1 MKARNLFLF
10 MFLLLCC
17 PLTVLAQKFDYIDTK
32 GYTIHSILK
41 DSRGILWLGTNDG
54 IMTYAQLLSQ
64 TPNGFIRNPQLNG
77 IIVKIEE
84 DKMGRLLLRAQSN
97 KYMIY
102 NPKDNRLIK
111 KVDEYLHQAG
121 IPIEYDFNISIDPQ
135 GNYWLGGKHDL
146 YIFDP
151 ATRKHKHIVLPER
164 GGNIVSICSKRNKEA
179 AVVCEKEVY
188 LIDKQTLRTD
198 WLCHSPE
205 VYNYQYFYLQADSK
219 GNIWFASPSKLHRF
233 DIRTKQWRHYQQTMF
248 DITEC
253 FPMRNDQ
260 ILVPTSN
267 TGVFIF
273 DKDGNEI
280 KHLMPSALTGLV
292 NKHLLNC
299 YYDAQNENIW
309 VIYHKQGLGMAHYST
324 KNYLLRPLPSLQDQT
339 TNDVIALGETKDHQ
353 LLMGTEDNGIYQIPG
368 ESYIDGEITHNQ
380 YPNQTAVSVLC
391 DSKGRVWTGL
401 YRFGLKCSDGKTYF
415 DGYSPYSLVEG
426 PDGCIY
432 VSLMRLGLWKVNP
445 ETHQTSLVEDENL
458 WLMQCV
464 RQGDWLYTASARF
477 IHCINMRT
485 GKKRHIPGSVFP
497 NSNFAAGTKALS
509 IDRRG
514 WLWIVN
520 YNSYSD
526 VEIFDTQHNKFFT
539 INALNKYVL
548 NSVVEDKDGNMWFGT
563 TNGLV
568 RLKVEDAGKRKFSS
582 YSYHTGTQ
590 RNQYFNER
598 CAYRLSDGRLLFG
611 ATDGY
616 MLFDPH
622 ELTHQKSDVSKP
634 TLMFTALRINSQ
646 YVNPATPDDKDAIC
660 QSDFSYVKHLDLTY
674 NKNNLL
680 LEFCPRNAMH
690 NAFGNYYYKVE
701 GLSKEWMS
709 LNNYQILL
717 SNLRPGTYKI
727 RIKEQSNQL
736 SAESIEYE
744 ALTITIHPPFWLST
758 WAYLIYIILIL
769 GAIYLLY
776 RYQTNR
782 RRYLEKMKMVRMEA
796 KHRQEMNDMKLQ
808 FFTNVSHDLRTPLTL
823 IITPLEEM
831 LNKVSDGSQKS
842 ILDTMLRNARRLFFL
857 VNQILDIRALDVSAT
872 KVITS
877 QQDII
882 DLLQHEYQA
891 FQSLANKRNMDFRFQ
906 SDIEHLTIE
915 TDVDKVT
922 KMVENLLSNAFKYT
936 SNGASITLK
945 AHYNDQRLQILVSDT
960 GKGIPDKEK
969 KHIFEPFYLGKDSNR
984 TESSGIGL
992 SIVKQFTEQLGGKI
1006 EVTDNQPKGSI
1017 FCIIL
1022 PVSTPSES
1030 SRSYSSEN
1038 SSSNSSE
1045 IRSSASSEINSS
1057 TSSSYIYNK
1066 VEELGESHDM
1076 TEEQVRIE
1084 PDKKEQ
1090 KEREQKEK
1098 EQKEKTLLLVEDNI
1112 DLLQYLSSSLG
1123 ETYNICQATDGRQAL
1138 EIMKATDIDLI
1149 VSDVMMDGMDG
1160 MTLCKEVKSHIETSH
1175 IPLILLTAK
1184 SLEQDELAGLQMGAN
1199 DYVTKPFSMEILR
1212 LRIKSQL
1219 ERVGNARKAFKEKA
1233 EVNPSEVAITT
1244 IDQQL
1249 LSDCIAYVESHI
1261 DQTSL
1266 SPEDLATGV
1275 CLSRTTLYKKLR
1287 SITGDTPVEFIRI
1300 LRLKRAKQLL
1310 EQDHLYVAE
1319 VAGKVGF
1326 NNPKTFARYFH
1337 EEFGMYPSEVEV
1349 KEKTTKE
1356 SC

>member
-64 TPNGFIRNPQLNG
+64 TPNGFLRNPQLNG

-111 KVDEYLHQAG
+111 NVDIYLHQVG

-135 GNYWLGGKHDL
+135 GNYWLGAKHDL

-151 ATRKHKHIVLPER
+151 TTRKHKHIVLPER

-188 LIDKQTLRTD
+188 LVNKQTLRID

-205 VYNYQYFYLQADSK
+205 TYNYQYFYLQSDSK
-219 GNIWFASPSKLHRF
+219 GNIWLASPAKLHRF
-233 DIRTKQWRHYQQTMF
+233 DIRTRKWRDYNQTMF

-253 FPMRNDQ
+253 FPMRDDQ

-273 DKDGNEI
+273 DKDGNEL
-280 KHLMPSALTGLV
+280 KHLLPSSLTGLV

-299 YYDAQNENIW
+299 YYDASNENIW
-309 VIYHKQGLGMAHYST
+309 IIYHKQGLGMAHYSS
-324 KNYLLRPLPSLQDQT
+324 KNYLLRPLPSLQDLT
-339 TNDVIALGETKDHQ
+339 TNDIIAIGETQNHQ
-353 LLMGTEDNGIYQIPG
+353 LLMGTEDNGVYQLPDNA
-368 ESYIDGEITHNQ
+368 SQDGQISNNKF
-380 YPNQTAVSVLC
+380 PNNTAVSVLC
-391 DSKGRVWTGL
+391 DSKGRIWTGL
-401 YRFGLKCSDGKTYF
+401 YRFGLKCSDGSTYF

-445 ETHQTSLVEDENL
+445 ATHQTTLVEDENL

-464 RQGDWLYTASARF
+464 RKGDWLYTASARF

-485 GKKRHIPGSVFP
+485 GKKIHIPGSVFP
-497 NSNFAAGTKALS
+497 NSNFAAGAKALC

-520 YNSYSD
+520 YTSYSD
-526 VEIFDTQHNKFFT
+526 VEIFDTKHKKFFT
-539 INALNKYVL
+539 TNALNKYVL
-548 NSVVEDKDGNMWFGT
+548 NSVIEDNDGNMWFGT
-563 TNGLV
+563 TNGIV
-568 RLKVEDAGKRKFSS
+568 RLKVEDEKKHAFSC
-582 YSYHTGTQ
+582 YSYNTGMQ
-590 RNQYFNER
+590 KNQYYNER

-611 ATDGY
+611 ATDGF
-616 MLFDPH
+616 MLFNPR
-622 ELTHQKSDVSKP
+622 ELTHLKSDISKP
-634 TLMFTALRINSQ
+634 NLMFTALRINSQ
-646 YVNPATPDDKDAIC
+646 YVNPSTPDDKDAIC
-660 QSDFSYVKHLDLTY
+660 QSDFSLVKHLDLKY

-690 NAFGNYYYKVE
+690 NSFGNYYFKVE
-701 GLSKEWMS
+701 GLSNEWMS

-717 SNLRPGTYKI
+717 SNLQPGTYKI
-727 RIKEQSNQL
+727 IIKEQPNQL

-758 WAYLIYIILIL
+758 WAYLIYIALIL

-776 RYQTNR
+776 RYRTNR
-782 RRYLEKMKMVRMEA
+782 RRYLEKMKMMRMEA

-831 LNKVSDGSQKS
+831 LSKVGDGSQRN

-891 FQSLANKRNMDFRFQ
+891 FLSLANKRGIDFRFEA
-906 SDIEHLTIE
+906 DIEHLTIE

-936 SNGASITLK
+936 SDNGRITLE
-945 AHYNDQRLQILVSDT
+945 AHYQGNELRISVSDT
-960 GKGIPDKEK
+960 GKGIPDEEK

-1006 EVTDNQPKGSI
+1006 EVTNNHPKGSI
-1017 FCIIL
+1017 FSIVL

-1030 SRSYSSEN
+1030 S
-1038 SSSNSSE
+1038 SSNSSG
-1045 IRSSASSEINSS
+1045 ISSSTSSEINSS
-1057 TSSSYIYNK
+1057 TPSEIRSSASSSYIYNK
-1066 VEELGESHDM
+1066 VEEQGEKQNI
-1076 TEEQVRIE
+1076 TEERVGNE
-1084 PDKKEQ
+1084 PEKKEQ
-1090 KEREQKEK
+1090 KEKEQKEK

-1112 DLLQYLSSSLG
+1112 NLLQYLSSSLG

-1149 VSDVMMDGMDG
+1149 VSDVMMEGMDG

-1233 EVNPSEVAITT
+1233 EVNPSEVTITT

-1249 LSDCIAYVESHI
+1249 LADCIAFVESHI
-1261 DQTSL
+1261 DQASL
-1266 SPEDLATGV
+1266 SPEDLAIGV
-1275 CLSRTTLYKKLR
+1275 SLSRTTLYKKLR

-1337 EEFGMYPSEVEV
+1337 DEFGIYPSEVEV
-1349 KEKTTKE
+1349 KEKATEE
-1356 SC
+1356 S

>member
-10 MFLLLCC
+10 IFLMLLC
-17 PLTVLAQKFDYIDTK
+17 PLAVLAQKFDYIDTK
-32 GYTIHSILK
+32 GYSIHSILK

-111 KVDEYLHQAG
+111 DVDIYLHEAG

-151 ATRKHKHIVLPER
+151 ATRKHKHIILPEK

-188 LIDKQTLRTD
+188 LVNKHTLRTD

-205 VYNYQYFYLQADSK
+205 VYNYQYFFLQADSR
-219 GNIWFASPSKLHRF
+219 GNIWLASPAKLHRF
-233 DIRTKQWRHYQQTMF
+233 DIRTKQWREYNQTMF

-253 FPMRNDQ
+253 FPMRDDQ

-267 TGVFIF
+267 TGIFIF
-273 DKDGNEI
+273 DRNGNEL
-280 KHLMPSALTGLV
+280 KHLLPSALTGLV

-299 YYDAQNENIW
+299 YYDTSNENIW
-309 VIYHKQGLGMAHYST
+309 IIYHKQGLGMAHYSP
-324 KNYLLRPLPSLQDQT
+324 KNYLLRPLPSLQDLT
-339 TNDVIALGETKDHQ
+339 TNDIIALGETKDHQ
-353 LLMGTEDNGIYQIPG
+353 LLMGTEDNGVYQLQDNANQ
-368 ESYIDGEITHNQ
+368 DGQISGNKF
-380 YPNQTAVSVLC
+380 PNSTAVSVLC
-391 DSKGRVWTGL
+391 DSKGRTWTGL
-401 YRFGLKCSDGKTYF
+401 YRFGLKCSDGSTYF

-445 ETHQTSLVEDENL
+445 ATHQTTLVEDENL

-485 GKKRHIPGSVFP
+485 GKKIHIPGSVFP
-497 NSNFAAGTKALS
+497 NSNFAAGTKALC

-520 YNSYSD
+520 YTSYSD
-526 VEIFDTQHNKFFT
+526 VEIFDTKHHKFFT
-539 INALNKYVL
+539 TNALNKYVL

-563 TNGLV
+563 TNGIV
-568 RLKVEDAGKRKFSS
+568 RLKVEDEKKRTFSC
-582 YSYHTGTQ
+582 YSYNTGMQ
-590 RNQYFNER
+590 KNQYYNER
-598 CAYRLSDGRLLFG
+598 CAFRLSDGRLLFG

-616 MLFDPH
+616 MLFNPR
-622 ELTHQKSDVSKP
+622 ELTHLKSDISKP
-634 TLMFTALRINSQ
+634 NLMFTALRINSQ
-646 YVNPATPDDKDAIC
+646 YVNPSTPDDKDAIC
-660 QSDFSYVKHLDLTY
+660 QSDFSLVKHLDLPY

-680 LEFCPRNAMH
+680 LEYCPRNAMH
-690 NAFGNYYYKVE
+690 NSFGNYYYKVE
-701 GLSKEWMS
+701 GISKEWMS

-727 RIKEQSNQL
+727 IIKEQPNQL
-736 SAESIEYE
+736 SAESVEYE

-758 WAYLIYIILIL
+758 WAYLIYIVLIL
-769 GAIYLLY
+769 GAAYMIY
-776 RYQTNR
+776 RYRTNR
-782 RRYLEKMKMVRMEA
+782 RRYLERMKMVRMEA

-831 LNKVSDGSQKS
+831 LSKVSDVSQKT

-857 VNQILDIRALDVSAT
+857 VNQILDIRALDVSAV

-882 DLLQHEYQA
+882 ELLQQEYQA
-891 FQSLANKRNMDFRFQ
+891 FLSHANKRGMTFRFEA
-906 SDIEHLTIE
+906 DIQHLTIE

-922 KMVENLLSNAFKYT
+922 KIVENLLSNAFKYT
-936 SNGASITLK
+936 SDGGRITLE
-945 AHYNDQRLQILVSDT
+945 AHYNDNELQILVSDT
-960 GKGIPDKEK
+960 GKGISDEEKE
-969 KHIFEPFYLGKDSNR
+969 HIFEPFYLGKNGKR

-1006 EVTDNQPKGSI
+1006 EVTDNLPQGSV
-1017 FCIIL
+1017 FSIIL
-1022 PVSTPSES
+1022 PVKAKEKVDST
-1030 SRSYSSEN
+1030 
-1038 SSSNSSE
+1038 
-1045 IRSSASSEINSS
+1045 ASSDS
-1057 TSSSYIYNK
+1057 IYNK
-1066 VEELGESHDM
+1066 VEEETRGE
-1076 TEEQVRIE
+1076 QRNKIE
-1084 PDKKEQ
+1084 AAYETDTKEKKQEGKSMKEKEQ
-1090 KEREQKEK
+1090 

-1112 DLLQYLSSSLG
+1112 DLLQYLSTSLG
-1123 ETYNICQATDGRQAL
+1123 EIYNICQATDGRQAL

-1219 ERVGNARKAFKEKA
+1219 ERVGNARKVFKEKA
-1233 EVNPSEVAITT
+1233 EVNPSEVTITT

-1249 LSDCIAYVESHI
+1249 LSDCIAFVENHI
-1261 DQTSL
+1261 DQASL
-1266 SPEDLATGV
+1266 TPEGLAIGV
-1275 CLSRTTLYKKLR
+1275 NLSRTTLYKKLR

-1319 VAGKVGF
+1319 VAGRVGF

-1337 EEFGMYPSEVEV
+1337 DEFGIYPSEVEV
-1349 KEKTTKE
+1349 KSIT
-1356 SC
+1356 

>member
-1 MKARNLFLF
+1 MKARNLYLF
-10 MFLLLCC
+10 MFLLFC
-17 PLTVLAQKFDYIDTK
+17 PLAVLAQKFDYIDTK

-77 IIVKIEE
+77 IIVKMEE

-102 NPKDNRLIK
+102 DPKDNRLIK
-111 KVDEYLHQAG
+111 KVDEYLHEAG
-121 IPIEYDFNISIDPQ
+121 IPIEYDFNISIDPK
-135 GNYWLGGKHDL
+135 GNYWLGAKHDL

-151 ATRKHKHIVLPER
+151 QTRKHRHITLPEQ
-164 GGNIVSICSKRNKEA
+164 GGNIVSICSKRNKETA
-179 AVVCEKEVY
+179 IVCEHEVY
-188 LIDKQTLRTD
+188 LVNKQTLRTT
-198 WLCHSPE
+198 WLTYSPE
-205 VYNYQYFYLQADSK
+205 TYNYQYFYLQADSR
-219 GNIWFASPSKLHRF
+219 GNIWLASPSKLHRF
-233 DIRTKQWRHYQQTMF
+233 DIRTKLWRDYSQTMY

-253 FPMRNDQ
+253 FPMRDDQ

-273 DKDGNEI
+273 DKNGNEI
-280 KHLMPSALTGLV
+280 KHLMPSALTGLI

-299 YYDAQNENIW
+299 YYDAENENIW

-324 KNYLLRPLPSLQDQT
+324 KNYLLRPLPSLLDQT
-339 TNDVIALGETKDHQ
+339 TNDVIALGETQDHH
-353 LLMGTEDNGIYQIPG
+353 LLLGTEDNGVYLIPG
-368 ESYIDGEITHNQ
+368 QSYQDGEITNNR
-380 YPNQTAVSVLC
+380 YPNSTAVSVLC

-401 YRFGLKCSDGKTYF
+401 YRFGLKCSDGTTYF

-485 GKKRHIPGSVFP
+485 GKKKHIPGSVFP
-497 NSNFAAGTKALS
+497 NSNFAAGTKALC

-526 VEIFDTQHNKFFT
+526 VEIFDTKHYKFFT

-548 NSVVEDKDGNMWFGT
+548 NSVVEDNDGNMWFGT

-568 RLKVEDAGKRKFSS
+568 RLKVENAAKRKFSS
-582 YSYHTGTQ
+582 YCYNTGTQ

-598 CAYRLSDGRLLFG
+598 CAFHLSDGRLLFG

-616 MLFDPH
+616 MLFNPR
-622 ELTHQKSDVSKP
+622 EITHQKSDVSKP
-634 TLMFTALRINSQ
+634 NLMFTALRINSQ
-646 YVNPATPDDKDAIC
+646 YVNPSTPDDKEAIC
-660 QSDFSYVKHLDLTY
+660 QSDFSFIKHLDLKY

-717 SNLRPGTYKI
+717 SNLRPGTYTI
-727 RIKEQSNQL
+727 RIKEQPNQL

-758 WAYLIYIILIL
+758 WAYLIYIVLIL
-769 GAIYLLY
+769 GAAYLLY

-831 LNKVSDGSQKS
+831 LSKVSDVSQKD

-857 VNQILDIRALDVSAT
+857 VNQILDIRALDVSAV

-877 QQDII
+877 QLNVIE
-882 DLLQHEYQA
+882 LLQQEYQA
-891 FQSLANKRNMDFRFQ
+891 FLSHANKRGIDFRFET
-906 SDIEHLTIE
+906 DIEHLTIE
-915 TDVDKVT
+915 TDVDKLT
-922 KMVENLLSNAFKYT
+922 KIVENLLSNAFKYT
-936 SNGASITLK
+936 SNGGKIALE
-945 AHYNDQRLQILVSDT
+945 AHYKNQELQISVSDT

-969 KHIFEPFYLGKDSNR
+969 SLIFEPFYLGKDSNR

-1006 EVTDNQPKGSI
+1006 EVTDNQPQGSV
-1017 FCIIL
+1017 FCITL
-1022 PVSTPSES
+1022 PVSTYSES
-1030 SRSYSSEN
+1030 SNGSTPSETYSSYHSGN
-1038 SSSNSSE
+1038 
-1045 IRSSASSEINSS
+1045 
-1057 TSSSYIYNK
+1057 
-1066 VEELGESHDM
+1066 
-1076 TEEQVRIE
+1076 
-1084 PDKKEQ
+1084 
-1090 KEREQKEK
+1090 
-1098 EQKEKTLLLVEDNI
+1098 KTLLLVEDNI

-1138 EIMKATDIDLI
+1138 DIMKATDIDLI
-1149 VSDVMMDGMDG
+1149 VSDVMMEGMDG

-1233 EVNPSEVAITT
+1233 EVNPSEVTITT

-1249 LSDCIAYVESHI
+1249 LADCIAFVENHI
-1261 DQTSL
+1261 AQASL
-1266 SPEDLATGV
+1266 SPEDLALGV
-1275 CLSRTTLYKKLR
+1275 NLSRTTLYKKLR

-1300 LRLKRAKQLL
+1300 LRLKRAKQIL

-1337 EEFGMYPSEVEV
+1337 EEFGIYPSEVEV
-1349 KEKTTKE
+1349 KESLATE
-1356 SC
+1356 

>member
-1 MKARNLFLF
+1 MMKARNLYLF
-10 MFLLLCC
+10 MFLLFC
-17 PLTVLAQKFDYIDTK
+17 PLAVLAQKFDYIDTK

-77 IIVKIEE
+77 IIVKMEE

-102 NPKDNRLIK
+102 DPKDNRLIK
-111 KVDEYLHQAG
+111 KVDEYLHEAG
-121 IPIEYDFNISIDPQ
+121 IPIEYDFNISIDPK
-135 GNYWLGGKHDL
+135 GNYWLGAKHDL

-151 ATRKHKHIVLPER
+151 QTRKHRHITLPEQ
-164 GGNIVSICSKRNKEA
+164 GGNIVSICSKRNKETA
-179 AVVCEKEVY
+179 IVCEHEVY
-188 LIDKQTLRTD
+188 LVNKQTLRTT
-198 WLCHSPE
+198 WLTHSPE
-205 VYNYQYFYLQADSK
+205 TYNYQYFYLQADSR
-219 GNIWFASPSKLHRF
+219 GNIWLASPSKLHRF
-233 DIRTKQWRHYQQTMF
+233 DIRTKLWRDYSQTMY

-253 FPMRNDQ
+253 FPMRDDQ

-273 DKDGNEI
+273 DKNGNEI

-299 YYDAQNENIW
+299 YYDAENENIW

-324 KNYLLRPLPSLQDQT
+324 KNYLLRPLPSLLDQT
-339 TNDVIALGETKDHQ
+339 TNDVIALGETQDHH
-353 LLMGTEDNGIYQIPG
+353 LLLGTEDNGVYLIPG
-368 ESYIDGEITHNQ
+368 QSYQDGEITNNR
-380 YPNQTAVSVLC
+380 YPNSTAVSVLC

-401 YRFGLKCSDGKTYF
+401 YRFGLKCSDGTTYF
-415 DGYSPYSLVEG
+415 DGYSPYCLVEG

-485 GKKRHIPGSVFP
+485 GKKKHIPGSVFP
-497 NSNFAAGTKALS
+497 NSNFAAGTKALC

-526 VEIFDTQHNKFFT
+526 VEIFDTKHYKFFT

-548 NSVVEDKDGNMWFGT
+548 NSVVEDNDGNMWFGT

-568 RLKVEDAGKRKFSS
+568 RLKVEDAAKRKFSS
-582 YSYHTGTQ
+582 YCYNTGTQ

-598 CAYRLSDGRLLFG
+598 CAFHLSDGRLLFG

-616 MLFDPH
+616 MLFNPR
-622 ELTHQKSDVSKP
+622 EITHQKSDVSKP
-634 TLMFTALRINSQ
+634 NLMFTALRINSQ
-646 YVNPATPDDKDAIC
+646 YVNPSTPDDKEAIC
-660 QSDFSYVKHLDLTY
+660 QSDFSFIKHLDLKY

-717 SNLRPGTYKI
+717 SNLRPGTYTI
-727 RIKEQSNQL
+727 RIKEQPNQL

-758 WAYLIYIILIL
+758 WAYLIYIVLIL
-769 GAIYLLY
+769 GAAYLLY

-831 LNKVSDGSQKS
+831 LSKVSDVSQKD
-842 ILDTMLRNARRLFFL
+842 ILDTMLSNARRLFFL
-857 VNQILDIRALDVSAT
+857 VNQILDIRALDVSAV

-877 QQDII
+877 QLNVIE
-882 DLLQHEYQA
+882 LLQQEYQA
-891 FQSLANKRNMDFRFQ
+891 FLSHANKRGIDFRFET
-906 SDIEHLTIE
+906 DIEHLTIE
-915 TDVDKVT
+915 TDVDKLT
-922 KMVENLLSNAFKYT
+922 KIVENLLSNAFKYT
-936 SNGASITLK
+936 SNGGKIALE
-945 AHYNDQRLQILVSDT
+945 AHYKNQKLQISVSDT

-969 KHIFEPFYLGKDSNR
+969 SLIFEPFYLGKDSNR

-1006 EVTDNQPKGSI
+1006 EVTDNQPQGSV
-1017 FCIIL
+1017 FCITL
-1022 PVSTPSES
+1022 PVSTYSES
-1030 SRSYSSEN
+1030 SSGSTPSE
-1038 SSSNSSE
+1038 
-1045 IRSSASSEINSS
+1045 
-1057 TSSSYIYNK
+1057 THSSYHSGN
-1066 VEELGESHDM
+1066 
-1076 TEEQVRIE
+1076 
-1084 PDKKEQ
+1084 
-1090 KEREQKEK
+1090 
-1098 EQKEKTLLLVEDNI
+1098 KTLLLVEDNI

-1138 EIMKATDIDLI
+1138 DIMKATDIDLI
-1149 VSDVMMDGMDG
+1149 VSDVMMEGMDG

-1233 EVNPSEVAITT
+1233 EVNPSEVTITT

-1249 LSDCIAYVESHI
+1249 LADCIAFVENHI
-1261 DQTSL
+1261 DQASL
-1266 SPEDLATGV
+1266 SPEDLALGV
-1275 CLSRTTLYKKLR
+1275 NLSRTTLYKKLR

-1319 VAGKVGF
+1319 VSAKVGF

-1337 EEFGMYPSEVEV
+1337 EEFGIYPSEVEV
-1349 KEKTTKE
+1349 KESLATE
-1356 SC
+1356 

>member
-10 MFLLLCC
+10 MVLLLSC
-17 PLTVLAQKFDYIDTK
+17 PLALLAQKFDYINTK

-77 IIVKIEE
+77 IIVKMEE

-102 NPKDNRLIK
+102 DPKDNRLIK

-135 GNYWLGGKHDL
+135 GNYWLGGDREL
-146 YIFDP
+146 YLFDP
-151 ATRKHKHIVLPER
+151 QTRKHRHITLPQKA
-164 GGNIVSICSKRNKEA
+164 GNIVAICSKRNKEA
-179 AVVCEKEVY
+179 IVLCEKEVY
-188 LIDKQTLRTD
+188 LVNKQTFHASYLT
-198 WLCHSPE
+198 HAPE
-205 VYNYQYFYLQADSK
+205 LYNLQYFYLQADSR
-219 GNIWFASPSKLHRF
+219 GNIWLASPSKLHRF
-233 DIRTKQWRHYQQTMF
+233 DIHTKQWRDYPQTMY

-253 FPMRNDQ
+253 FPMRDDE

-273 DKDGNEI
+273 DKYGNES

-299 YYDAQNENIW
+299 YYDATNENIW
-309 VIYHKQGLGMAHYST
+309 VIYHKQGMGMAHYST
-324 KNYLLRPLPSLQDQT
+324 KNYLMRPLPSLQDQT
-339 TNDVIALGETKDHQ
+339 ANDVIALGETLSHQ
-353 LLMGTEDNGIYQIPG
+353 LLMGTEDNGVYQIADNN
-368 ESYIDGEITHNQ
+368 YQDDKKNTNR
-380 YPNQTAVSVLC
+380 YPNSTAVSLLC
-391 DSKGRVWTGL
+391 DSKGRTWTGL
-401 YRFGLKCSDGKTYF
+401 YRFGLKCSDGSTYF

-445 ETHQTSLVEDENL
+445 ETHQTSLVENENL
-458 WLMQCV
+458 WFMQCV
-464 RQGDWLYTASARF
+464 KQGDWLYTASARF

-485 GKKRHIPGSVFP
+485 GKKRHIPGSVFKD
-497 NSNFAAGTKALS
+497 SNFSAGTKALC

-548 NSVVEDKDGNMWFGT
+548 NSVVEDNNGNMWFGT

-568 RLKVEDAGKRKFSS
+568 RLKVEDVAKRKFSS
-582 YSYHTGTQ
+582 YSYNTGTQ

-598 CAYRLSDGRLLFG
+598 CAFRLSDGRLLFG

-616 MLFDPH
+616 MLFNPR
-622 ELTHQKSDVSKP
+622 ELTHLKSDVSKP

-646 YVNPATPDDKDAIC
+646 YVNPSTPDEKDAIC
-660 QSDFSYVKHLDLTY
+660 QSDFSFVKHLDLKY

-690 NAFGNYYYKVE
+690 NSFGNYYYKVE

-717 SNLRPGTYKI
+717 SNLKPGTYKI
-727 RIKEQSNQL
+727 RIKEQPNQL

-744 ALTITIHPPFWLST
+744 ALTITIHPPYWLST
-758 WAYLIYIILIL
+758 WAYLIYIALIL
-769 GAIYLLY
+769 GAVYLLY

-831 LNKVSDGSQKS
+831 LGKVSDASQRN

-891 FQSLANKRNMDFRFQ
+891 FLSLADKRGIDFRLKT
-906 SDIEHLTIE
+906 DMEHLTIE
-915 TDVDKVT
+915 TDGDKVT
-922 KMVENLLSNAFKYT
+922 KIVENLLSNAFKYS
-936 SNGASITLK
+936 SNNGKITLE
-945 AHYNDQRLQILVSDT
+945 AHYKGNELRILVSDT
-960 GKGIPDKEK
+960 GKGIPDEEK

-1006 EVTDNQPKGSI
+1006 EVTDNQPQGSV
-1017 FCIIL
+1017 FCITL
-1022 PVSTPSES
+1022 PV
-1030 SRSYSSEN
+1030 
-1038 SSSNSSE
+1038 
-1045 IRSSASSEINSS
+1045 SASSESKSSALSETDSS

-1066 VEELGESHDM
+1066 VKAQGKSQNI
-1076 TEEQVRIE
+1076 TEEQVEIDPE
-1084 PDKKEQ
+1084 KKAETDNKNEGCNQLEVEEKEQ
-1090 KEREQKEK
+1090 KEKV
-1098 EQKEKTLLLVEDNI
+1098 QKEKTLLLVEDNI
-1112 DLLQYLSSSLG
+1112 DLLEYLSSSLG
-1123 ETYNICQATDGRQAL
+1123 DTYNICQATDGRQAL
-1138 EIMKATDIDLI
+1138 DMMKVTDIDLI
-1149 VSDVMMDGMDG
+1149 VSDVMMEGMDG

-1233 EVNPSEVAITT
+1233 EVNPSEVIITT

-1249 LSDCIAYVESHI
+1249 LSDCIAFVESHI
-1261 DQTSL
+1261 EQASL

-1275 CLSRTTLYKKLR
+1275 NLSRTTLYKKLR

-1300 LRLKRAKQLL
+1300 IRLKRAKQFL

-1319 VAGKVGF
+1319 VAGRVGF

-1337 EEFGMYPSEVEV
+1337 EEFGVYPSEVEM
-1349 KEKTTKE
+1349 KNK
-1356 SC
+1356 

>member
-10 MFLLLCC
+10 LFLQLCC
-17 PLTVLAQKFDYIDTK
+17 PLTGIAQKFDYIDTK

-64 TPNGFIRNPQLNG
+64 TPNGFLRNPQLNG

-102 NPKDNRLIK
+102 NPKDNRLIN

-121 IPIEYDFNISIDPQ
+121 IPIEYDFNISIDAQ

-164 GGNIVSICSKRNKEA
+164 GGNIVSICSKRNKEV

-188 LIDKQTLRTD
+188 LVNKQTLRTD
-198 WLCHSPE
+198 WLCHLPE
-205 VYNYQYFYLQADSK
+205 SYNYQYFYIQADSK
-219 GNIWFASPSKLHRF
+219 GNIWLASPAKLHRF
-233 DIRTKQWRHYQQTMF
+233 GMKTKQWINYTQTMF
-248 DITEC
+248 DITELSL
-253 FPMRNDQ
+253 MRDDQ
-260 ILVPTSN
+260 LLVPTSN

-273 DKDGNEI
+273 DKDGKEL
-280 KHLMPSALTGLV
+280 KHLLPSPLTGMM

-299 YYDAQNENIW
+299 YYDAKNENIW
-309 VIYHKQGLGMAHYST
+309 VIYHKQGLGMAHYSR
-324 KNYLLRPLPSLQDQT
+324 KNYRLRPLSSTTDQIN
-339 TNDVIALGETKDHQ
+339 NDIIALGETHDHQ
-353 LLMGTEDNGIYQIPG
+353 LWLGTEDNGAYKISGQAEQDDKVLSIQ
-368 ESYIDGEITHNQ
+368 H
-380 YPNQTAVSVLC
+380 PNSTAVSLLC
-391 DSKGRVWTGL
+391 DSKGRLWTGL
-401 YRFGLKCSDGKTYF
+401 YCFGLRCSDGSTYF

-464 RQGDWLYTASARF
+464 SQGDWLYTCSARY

-485 GKKRHIPGSVFP
+485 GKKIHIPGTVFK
-497 NSNFAAGTKALS
+497 NSNFTAGIKALC

-520 YNSYSD
+520 YNSYSEID
-526 VEIFDTQHNKFFT
+526 IFDTKHHQFFT
-539 INALNKYVL
+539 TNALNKYVL
-548 NSVVEDKDGNMWFGT
+548 NSVIEDNDGNMWFGT

-568 RLKVEDAGKRKFSS
+568 RLKVEDAAKRKFSS
-582 YSYHTGTQ
+582 YNYTSGAQ
-590 RNQYFNER
+590 KNQYFNER
-598 CAYRLSDGRLLFG
+598 CALRLSDGRLLFG

-616 MLFDPH
+616 MLFNPR
-622 ELTHQKSDVSKP
+622 EITSLKSDVSKP
-634 TLMFTALRINSQ
+634 NLIFTSLRINSQ
-646 YVNPATPDDKDAIC
+646 YVNPSTPDDKHAVC
-660 QSDFSYVKHLDLTY
+660 QSDFSYVKSLDLTY
-674 NKNNLL
+674 DKNNLV
-680 LEFCPRNAMH
+680 LEFCPRNTMYNSFA
-690 NAFGNYYYKVE
+690 NYYYKVE

-717 SNLRPGTYKI
+717 SNLKPGTYKI
-727 RIKEQSNQL
+727 IIREQPNQM
-736 SAESIEYE
+736 SAENIEYE

-758 WAYLIYIILIL
+758 WAYLIYIVLLL
-769 GAIYLLY
+769 GAAYMFY
-776 RYQTNR
+776 RYRTNR
-782 RRYLEKMKMVRMEA
+782 RRYLEKMKMIRMEA
-796 KHRQEMNDMKLQ
+796 RHRQEMNDMKIQ

-831 LNKVSDGSQKS
+831 LGKVSDVSQQN
-842 ILDTMLRNARRLFFL
+842 ILSTMLRNAKRLFFL
-857 VNQILDIRALDVSAT
+857 VNQILDIRALDVSAV

-891 FQSLANKRNMDFRFQ
+891 FQSFANKRNMNFRFEAH
-906 SDIEHLTIE
+906 IKHLTIE

-936 SNGASITLK
+936 PDGGNIALHAEYEQDKLRIS
-945 AHYNDQRLQILVSDT
+945 VSDS
-960 GKGIPDKEK
+960 GKGISDEEK
-969 KHIFEPFYLGKDSNR
+969 KMIFEPFYLGKDSNR
-984 TESSGIGL
+984 SESSGIGL
-992 SIVKQFTEQLGGKI
+992 SIVKQFAQQLGGKV
-1006 EVTDNQPKGSI
+1006 EVADNAPRGTI
-1017 FCIIL
+1017 FSIIL
-1022 PVSTPSES
+1022 PIKVKGEVEKAETVLMNEAKSEVQ
-1030 SRSYSSEN
+1030 
-1038 SSSNSSE
+1038 
-1045 IRSSASSEINSS
+1045 
-1057 TSSSYIYNK
+1057 K
-1066 VEELGESHDM
+1066 PPLH
-1076 TEEQVRIE
+1076 TEVAV
-1084 PDKKEQ
+1084 KM
-1090 KEREQKEK
+1090 KEK
-1098 EQKEKTLLLVEDNI
+1098 QADQKTLLLVEDNI

-1123 ETYNICQATDGRQAL
+1123 ETYHICQATDGNQAL
-1138 EIMKATDIDLI
+1138 DILKATDIDLI
-1149 VSDVMMDGMDG
+1149 VSDVMMEGMDG

-1219 ERVGNARKAFKEKA
+1219 ERVGNARKVFKEKA
-1233 EVNPSEVAITT
+1233 EVNPSEVTITT

-1249 LSDCIAYVESHI
+1249 LSDCIAFVEKNI
-1261 DQTSL
+1261 DKSSL
-1266 SPEDLATGV
+1266 SPEELALGV
-1275 CLSRTTLYKKLR
+1275 NLSRTTLYKKLR

-1319 VAGKVGF
+1319 VAGRVGF

-1337 EEFGMYPSEVEV
+1337 DEFGIYPSEVQS
-1349 KEKTTKE
+1349 K
-1356 SC
+1356 